1 MTIPL
6 IEYENLAKVNG
17 HFRAELTATF
27 GAVLDSGWFILGKS
41 LAQFEDHFAAYCGV
55 PHCVGV
61 GSGLDAIR
69 IALEASRLRPGGEV
83 IVAGNAYIAC
93 AMAILQAGLT
103 PKLVEPDPHT
113 YNLDPGCVANAI
125 NDQTV
130 AIMAVHLYGKMC
142 DMDRLSAL
150 ATQHGLCLIEN
161 AAQAHGAS
169 LHGRKA
175 GSWGHCAAF
184 SFYPTK
190 NLGALGDGGA
200 VLTASPAVAE
210 QARILRNY
218 GSDRKYHNGQL
229 GYNSRLD
236 DLQAAF
242 LGIKLAHLERI
253 NAHKRQL
260 AALYQAG
267 LGPQFVKPTVA
278 SSYHD
283 VHHIYPVRHPERDQL
298 RAYLRQ
304 HQILT
309 EIHYPIPPHQQPA
322 LQNQLG
328 SASLPM
334 SEQLAQTQ
342 LSLPISYCHTEADV
356 QRVVET
362 VNRFG

>member
-1 MTIPL
+1 MTHPL
-6 IEYENLAKVNG
+6 IEYENLAKVNQS
-17 HFRAELTATF
+17 FRTEFEAAFAT
-27 GAVLDSGWFILGKS
+27 VLDSGWFILGKS

-55 PHCVGV
+55 PHCIGV

-69 IALEASRLRPGGEV
+69 IALEACRLRPGGEV

-113 YNLDPGCVANAI
+113 YNLDPGCVAEAI
-125 NDQTV
+125 NGQTV
-130 AIMAVHLYGKMC
+130 ALMAVHLYGKMC

-150 ATQHGLCLIEN
+150 ATQHGLCLIED

-200 VLTASPAVAE
+200 ILTASPAIAE

-242 LGIKLAHLERI
+242 LTVKLQHLDGI
-253 NAHKRQL
+253 NQHKSQL
-260 AALYQAG
+260 AALYYQH
-267 LGPQFVKPTVA
+267 LGNGIVKPQITPG
-278 SSYHD
+278 YRD
-283 VHHIYPVRHPERDQL
+283 VHHIYAVRHPERDQL
-298 RAYLRQ
+298 REYLRQ

-309 EIHYPIPPHQQPA
+309 EIHYPIPPHQQPG
-322 LQNQLG
+322 LQQWLG
-328 SASLPM
+328 NVPLPI
-334 SEQLAQTQ
+334 SEQLAQTE
-342 LSLPISYCHTEADV
+342 LSLPISYSHTEADV
-356 QRVVET
+356 QRVVE
-362 VNRFG
+362 VLNEF